1 MEFVELIEAEYAQY
15 FSNHPKAN
23 FWQSIEM
30 ANMRKQNNWQV
41 AYVGVK
47 QNQSLVA
54 AAPLYSQAVY
64 RGYRVFMILRGFLM
78 DYDDEDL
85 LCFFL
90 EHLKKYLYAHKCLF
104 VRMDPYVEYQPHT
117 PDGGVIEGAWK
128 NDHLI
133 EIFQRYGFEHQG
145 FRTKNDNNYEPR
157 WMSVISLEGKD
168 ETAVLKQM
176 HGQTRRN
183 IKFVERNGIKTRELA
198 YDEMDRLYTLVN
210 MTGDRKHFENP
221 TLAYYQSFYTAF
233 KEHKIALYAYL
244 DTQDFYD
251 RNRNELINLQKK
263 EEMLKQ
269 RIQDQP
275 LTDKNKH
282 KWETLQKEIQIAQT
296 NVAQAQE
303 LIKEHGAEIPL
314 AAGLFVSYPSEIIY
328 LFGGSDDRYKHFR
341 GGYAIQWEMIKA
353 ALQAKVP
360 RYNFYGI
367 SGSFTEDSEDYGV
380 FLFKQRLGADVIELL
395 GDFKCVCA
403 PKIYRQYTML
413 HRLKDK
419 LQKR

>member
-1 MEFVELIEAEYAQY
+1 
-15 FSNHPKAN
+15 
-23 FWQSIEM
+23 
-30 ANMRKQNNWQV
+30 
-41 AYVGVK
+41 
-47 QNQSLVA
+47 
-54 AAPLYSQAVY
+54 
-64 RGYRVFMILRGFLM
+64 M

-117 PDGGVIEGAWK
+117 PDGGVIGGAWK

-198 YDEMDRLYTLVN
+198 YDELDRLYTLVN

-233 KEHKIALYAYL
+233 KEHKISLPSNLIAKKRGKQPVPDSTLLNRPLKMIIYVDPKDCTDCKLLALMPYHMFILENATNTNFGVIFIL
-244 DTQDFYD
+244 HTPNMEEAEVILKEINFPHTVFYD
-251 RNRNELINLQKK
+251 LN
-263 EEMLKQ
+263 
-269 RIQDQP
+269 
-275 LTDKNKH
+275 
-282 KWETLQKEIQIAQT
+282 
-296 NVAQAQE
+296 
-303 LIKEHGAEIPL
+303 
-314 AAGLFVSYPSEIIY
+314 
-328 LFGGSDDRYKHFR
+328 
-341 GGYAIQWEMIKA
+341 
-353 ALQAKVP
+353 
-360 RYNFYGI
+360 
-367 SGSFTEDSEDYGV
+367 
-380 FLFKQRLGADVIELL
+380 
-395 GDFKCVCA
+395 GDFE
-403 PKIYRQYTML
+403 
-413 HRLKDK
+413 RLNPHLPQDDVFHTFLMNESNDVLLVGNPTHNEALKELYLKAIKYVDE
-419 LQKR
+419 

>member
-168 ETAVLKQM
+168 T
-176 HGQTRRN
+176 
-183 IKFVERNGIKTRELA
+183 
-198 YDEMDRLYTLVN
+198 
-210 MTGDRKHFENP
+210 
-221 TLAYYQSFYTAF
+221 S
-233 KEHKIALYAYL
+233 
-244 DTQDFYD
+244 
-251 RNRNELINLQKK
+251 
-263 EEMLKQ
+263 
-269 RIQDQP
+269 
-275 LTDKNKH
+275 
-282 KWETLQKEIQIAQT
+282 
-296 NVAQAQE
+296 
-303 LIKEHGAEIPL
+303 
-314 AAGLFVSYPSEIIY
+314 
-328 LFGGSDDRYKHFR
+328 
-341 GGYAIQWEMIKA
+341 
-353 ALQAKVP
+353 
-360 RYNFYGI
+360 
-367 SGSFTEDSEDYGV
+367 
-380 FLFKQRLGADVIELL
+380 
-395 GDFKCVCA
+395 
-403 PKIYRQYTML
+403 
-413 HRLKDK
+413 
-419 LQKR
+419 